1 MRGRERLLATLAI
14 WVVLGFS
21 LNSLIDRF
29 TQVSMNL
36 YGIWPQFPTFF
47 TAPGQ
52 TEPDW
57 QRIEQ
62 LSQQITNDSNAIVQQ
77 LTSTID
83 QTVSNQLATYMPIL
97 VILSLALILAATV
110 STVFIWRSAIAF
122 EPEAAAQNEKTKRQ
136 SQVEAFINKLDGR
149 ELEELRARL
158 NENTDGEAIPLGEV
172 LAERRRR

>member
-36 YGIWPQFPTFF
+36 YGIWPQFPSFF
-47 TAPGQ
+47 PGQ
-52 TEPDW
+52 TEADW
-57 QRIEQ
+57 EQIEQ
-62 LSQQITNDSNAIVQQ
+62 IGQQIYNDSNMIVQQ

-110 STVFIWRSAIAF
+110 STVFIWRSATAF